1 MTGTQPKRGRP
12 TQGTEA
18 KSIRYG
24 LRLTPTRKQQ
34 LEKLSTTYQCSI
46 AEVIDLAIDLLDEQT
61 NEGN

>member
-1 MTGTQPKRGRP
+1 MTDTQHRRGRP

-24 LRLTPTRKQQ
+24 LRLTPARKQQ
-34 LEKLSTTYQCSI
+34 LEELSTLYGCSI
-46 AEVIDLAIDLLDEQT
+46 AEVIDLAIDLLQEQT